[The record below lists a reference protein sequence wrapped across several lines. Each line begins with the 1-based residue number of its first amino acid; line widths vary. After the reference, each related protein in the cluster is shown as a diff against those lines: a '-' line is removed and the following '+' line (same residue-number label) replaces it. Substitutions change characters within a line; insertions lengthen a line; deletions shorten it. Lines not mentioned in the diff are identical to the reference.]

1 MATPLRLTK
10 PATPAN
16 LALFLTL
23 VDVLG
28 DRHGLPSAGRGEL
41 RLLVEEVCTN
51 VVLHAYPE
59 REPGEMTL
67 ELRFEDGIAS
77 VLVEDDGVPFG
88 PADAPAAELSIDWQ
102 ERREGGVGWHL
113 IRNLSDELG
122 YERVDD
128 HNRLTLRKR
137 VATS

>member
-28 DRHGLPSAGRGEL
+28 DRHGLPSGARGEL
-41 RLLVEEVCTN
+41 RLLIEEACTN

-67 ELRFEDGIAS
+67 ELGFEDGVAS

-88 PADAPAAELSIDWQ
+88 PEDVPAAQLGGDLEQ
-102 ERREGGVGWHL
+102 RREGGVGWHL
-113 IRNLSDELG
+113 IRNLSDALG
-122 YERVDD
+122 YERVGD

-137 VATS
+137 VATA

>member
-10 PATPAN
+10 PATHTN

-28 DRHGLPSAGRGEL
+28 DRHGLPSAARGEL
-41 RLLVEEVCTN
+41 RLLIEEACTN

-67 ELRFEDGIAS
+67 EVRFEDGIAS

-88 PADAPAAELSIDWQ
+88 PDDAPAAEFSVDWQ
-102 ERREGGVGWHL
+102 QRREGGVGWHL